1 MVANLH
7 KELGMKPITYLRNY
21 SRPNADEQLAELRS
35 IDLPRL
41 VNPAKKYGPLIEEA
55 YWETFAQR
63 PEFYSLVNAHKL
75 PHHLFDLFKNLD
87 EICARHVMALE
98 QSLNVQFKLV
108 LPMMIE
114 ITHAPAAN
122 HIDTPVRDY
131 TMNWYPF
138 ENHGHEVYFGD
149 ETIAPQRG
157 DLYLFDVDQ
166 FHGTRHPNPGL
177 VTFMSLSL
185 RVK

>member
-1 MVANLH
+1 
-7 KELGMKPITYLRNY
+7 MKPITYLGNY
-21 SRPNADEQLAELRS
+21 SRLGADEQLDQLRRMD
-35 IDLPRL
+35 IPRM
-41 VNPAKKYGPLIEEA
+41 VNPAKKYGPLVPDL

-75 PHHLFDLFKNLD
+75 PYHLYDLFKNLD
-87 EICARHVMALE
+87 EVCAAHIDRLELALG
-98 QSLNVQFKLV
+98 LQFKLR

-138 ENHGHEVYFGD
+138 ETYDHEVYFGKN
-149 ETIAPQRG
+149 TIVPQRG

-166 FHGTRHPNPGL
+166 WHGTRHPNPGL
-177 VTFMSLSL
+177 VTFMSMSL
-185 RVK
+185 RIK